1 MPIKKFVAIRK
12 NAKMSSF
19 NDFVKSNMVYDK
31 AHHTHI
37 SMCEPRG
44 KLGMNRSELHTFF
57 DLQYTHTQEGKLSGV
72 AEAPF
77 GYTMLR
83 VDIDNKI
90 ECDYTTTPYTLFTN
104 DDVFKLIKDIQ
115 AYLWLNIENVE
126 SKHLDCAVMTKDPYV
141 KEEKGKY
148 YNKHGYH
155 LQFPN
160 CFLSQDDM
168 KRIATHF
175 SAKYPCFD
183 KCIYYVSWLL
193 YGSKK
198 SETSGCYTVQKVVDS
213 ELREYLPSE
222 YFKNYKIYDDCEKE
236 IEFSQPIE
244 YYYNRIFSIF
254 IFGRGDLACDL
265 KVVEPPKNMINETT
279 ETCYD
284 CFEPYEQDIK
294 DIITNYLE
302 EQGLDQALKI
312 DNRKNN
318 HITLKKQSGYDWIC
332 PISGIDHI
340 SRGAKMYIKNGKIYF
355 GCFASKCKEASGSS
369 FIEIGKFKDVQNK
382 SVSKIP
388 LETIN
393 ADEVI
398 NCDNIGSYIP
408 RLERADIVCM
418 RSNMMTFKTQNLYP
432 LLDLY
437 PRVLHITFR
446 VSLAEETMRN
456 FQDKGFKIYN
466 EFTNSLIR
474 GDRLIVQID
483 SLHKVRGE
491 FDLVILDEWVYTLA
505 HINSFVKNKQEVWTA
520 LNQYLTEAPKIIVCD
535 ALLNNQAIDVLKQCG
550 RSLWIVENKY
560 TSFKHKQV
568 NLYKNKKFAE
578 IILDIENSIKEYGN
592 VYVPTNSRAFAEKLE
607 LYLTSKEISVKVD
620 SSQAEELTPASE
632 WINYQ
637 CFITTPSNVAGVSCN
652 DAFGKTIAYFVNTSC
667 NAEMASQMLYRVRN
681 TNCATIDIYVK
692 NTRVFNLPIRKKDV
706 IEYIK
711 TKDELII
718 GSGLKVDYIRDKIV
732 EDNYFTNYVK
742 HVQKENL
749 SQICFVPLLIGIL
762 EAHGVITTVFDEEC
776 DSLTDIF
783 DADKDDKI
791 QEIKKQTK
799 ELYSNK
805 KSEERDSVVDV
816 DIITKEQYDLI
827 NEKYRKNNE
836 EKAQIRKYNIYR
848 CFGDQI
854 ELNNENIKTYEPH
867 IGHYENLKIMN
878 RTPTELEEYL
888 TNSIRDFEEDH
899 KDDSNASRLHEKH
912 HNLKLW
918 TCSCILQM
926 LGFESPFDTKK
937 TIKPYPYKK
946 AQKFLA
952 QYGKGIS
959 VLFKRLD
966 KRDWMEVDIKE
977 KDGKNMITKALN
989 DVLTNVLGIKVS
1001 NIHRGRQAREEIYQ
1015 ISGMDIYEGFTIPVP
1030 EPYHNKRRENRINAI
1045 GDCRCVYNHEKPMF
1059 CYNSVMLEYIN
1070 TLS

>member
-1 MPIKKFVAIRK
+1 MPIKKFRAIK
-12 NAKMSSF
+12 KITAMTNF
-19 NDFVKSNMVYDK
+19 DEFLKSNMLYDK
-31 AHHTHI
+31 THHTHI
-37 SMCEPRG
+37 SMCEPLG
-44 KLGMNRSELHTFF
+44 KLGISRSKFDNLF
-57 DLQYTHTQEGKLSGV
+57 DLQYKHTQQGKLSGI
-72 AEAPF
+72 AEAPY

-90 ECDYTTTPYTLFTN
+90 ECDCTTTPHTLFTN

-115 AYLWLNIENVE
+115 AYLWVNIENVE
-126 SKHLDCAVMTKDPYV
+126 YKYLDCAIMTKDPYL
-141 KEEKGKY
+141 KEEKGIW

-160 CFLSQDDM
+160 CFLNQEDM
-168 KRIATHF
+168 KRFATHF
-175 SAKYPCFD
+175 NAKYPFFD
-183 KCIYYVSWLL
+183 KCIHYVSWLL

-198 SETSGCYTVQKVVDS
+198 SENSGCYSVQKVVDF

-222 YFKNYKIYDDCEKE
+222 YFKNYKIYDDCENQ
-236 IEFSQPIE
+236 IEFTQPIE

-254 IFGRGDLACDL
+254 IFGRNELSCDL
-265 KVVEPPKNMINETT
+265 KIVEPPKNYICESNV
-279 ETCYD
+279 CCD

-294 DIITNYLE
+294 DIITDYLE
-302 EQGLDQALKI
+302 EQGLNQALKI
-312 DNRKNN
+312 DERKNN
-318 HITLKKQSGYDWIC
+318 HIKLKKERGYDWIC
-332 PISGIDHI
+332 PISGNDHI
-340 SRGAKMYIKNGKIYF
+340 SRGASLYLNGGKIF
-355 GCFASKCKEASGSS
+355 FRCFADKCKETSGTST
-369 FIEIGKFKDVQNK
+369 IEIGKFKDVEKQQ
-382 SVSKIP
+382 VSKIP
-388 LETIN
+388 LEKIN

-398 NCDNIGSYIP
+398 NCDNVGSYLP
-408 RLERADIVCM
+408 RLEKADIVCM
-418 RSNMMTFKTQNLYP
+418 RSNMMTHKTQNLYP
-432 LLDLY
+432 LLDPY

-456 FQDKGFKIYN
+456 FQDRGFKIYN

-474 GDRLIVQID
+474 GDRLIVQVD

-491 FDLVILDEWVYTLA
+491 FDLVILDEWVYTLS

-535 ALLNNQAIDVLKQCG
+535 ALLNNQAIDVLKQSG
-550 RSLWIVENKY
+550 RSLWVVENKY
-560 TSFKHKQV
+560 HSFKHKQV

-578 IILDIENSIKEYGN
+578 IILDVENGIKEHGN

-607 LYLTSKEISVKVD
+607 LYLKEKDISVKVD
-620 SSQAEELTPASE
+620 SSQAEELTPANE
-632 WINYQ
+632 WVNYQ

-692 NTRVFNLPIRKKDV
+692 NTRVFNLPTRKKDV

-711 TKDELII
+711 TKDDLII
-718 GSGLKVDYIRDKIV
+718 GSGLKVDYVRDKIV
-732 EDNYFTNYVK
+732 EDNYFANYVK
-742 HVQKENL
+742 HIQKENL
-749 SQICFVPLLIGIL
+749 SQICFIPLLIGIL
-762 EAHGVITTVFDEEC
+762 EAHGVLTTVIDDE
-776 DSLTDIF
+776 DVF
-783 DADKDDKI
+783 DAEKDDKI
-791 QEIKKQTK
+791 QEIKEQTK
-799 ELYSNK
+799 VLYDNK
-805 KSEERDSVVDV
+805 KSEERDGVVDV
-816 DIITKEQYDLI
+816 DIITKEQYDKI
-827 NEKYRKNNE
+827 SEKYRKTNE

-854 ELNNENIKTYEPH
+854 ELNNENIKIYEPH

-878 RTPTELEEYL
+878 RSSEELEEYI

-899 KDDSNASRLHEKH
+899 NDDSNASRLHEKH

-926 LGFESPFDTKK
+926 LGFESPFDNKK
-937 TIKPYPYKK
+937 TIKPYPYRK

-966 KRDWMEVDIKE
+966 KKDWMEVDITE
-977 KDGKNMITKALN
+977 KDGKNMITKSLN

-1001 NIHRGRQAREEIYQ
+1001 NIHKRGKKTEEQIYQ

-1030 EPYHNKRRENRINAI
+1030 EPYVNKRRENRILAN
-1045 GDCRCVYNHEKPMF
+1045 GNNRCVYNHEKPTF
-1059 CYNSVMLEYIN
+1059 LYNSVMLEYIN